1 MKNVKIIAIDL
12 DGTLIS
18 SETNYR
24 ISKTNIRALKKA
36 IERDIH
42 IAIITGRNY
51 LSARMVLDET
61 GDNIIK
67 NLPLSLQ
74 NGSILIE
81 GNTGTLLKAYD
92 LDKNVARNIIRDMRI
107 EDIDIMLYDNIE
119 RGLSIFVEK
128 REFNIAI
135 ESYLQSR
142 EKGISDKRAVVRV
155 DSIEQI
161 LDFNPIQ
168 IATIDREIII
178 DKFIKILDS
187 GYKNLVKV
195 IKTGSYL
202 DDGDWWWLEVFN
214 KSCSKRQGLKDI
226 CELYNVDVDNSVYI
240 GDNFNDIEAMQQAG
254 FSIAVENAPE
264 DIKKVCDMVVRSNN
278 ENGVA
283 EAIDFI
289 LGGNI

>member
-36 IERDIH
+36 IERGIY

-92 LDKNVARNIIRDMRI
+92 LDKNVARSIIRDMRI
-107 EDIDIMLYDNIE
+107 EDIGIMLYDNIK

-142 EKGISDKRAVVRV
+142 EKRISDKRAVVRV

-202 DDGDWWWLEVFN
+202 DDGNWWWVEVFN

-264 DIKKVCDMVVRSNN
+264 DIKKVCDMVVKSNN
-278 ENGVA
+278 DNGVA

>member
-18 SETNYR
+18 SETNYK

-36 IERDIH
+36 IERGIH
-42 IAIITGRNY
+42 IAIITGRNN

-92 LDKNVARNIIRDMRI
+92 LDKNVARSIIRDMRN
-107 EDIDIMLYDNIE
+107 EDIGIMLYDNIE

-142 EKGISDKRAVVRV
+142 EKRISDERAVVRV
-155 DSIEQI
+155 NSIEQI

-168 IATIDREIII
+168 IATIDRETII

-187 GYKNLVKV
+187 RYKNLVKV

-202 DDGDWWWLEVFN
+202 NDGNWWWVEVFN

-264 DIKKVCDMVVRSNN
+264 DIKKICNMVVRSSNN
-278 ENGVA
+278 NGVA